1 VQQKK
6 TSQTIYTVV
15 VAFIAATGGFL
26 FGYDLNVIVGA
37 QPFLRA
43 EFDMSA
49 TEFGFAVS
57 SALLG
62 CLAGPLFGGWLCDYI
77 GRKRTLMVSALL
89 FGISAIGT
97 AIPDTLTEFNI
108 YRFIG
113 GIGVGLASV
122 TSPMYLAEIAPARS
136 RGKIVTLNQFAI
148 VAGSLFAIILSHY
161 LAVHLPKETSW
172 RWMFGSEVVPVIIF
186 FIALMFVPFSP
197 RWLAEKGREAE
208 ALQVLTRFNGAEAA
222 QAEMEDI
229 HRSLEEEQ
237 GGFGELL
244 RPGMRMAL
252 LVGIGVAAL
261 NQWAGWP
268 PISFYMSTIFQKAGF
283 EQATDALFQ
292 SVIANVANLFFTIVG
307 FLLVD
312 RVGRRPLWIVCSL
325 LMAFATFLLG
335 LFFVMGVTGTP
346 ILIAVLISAAAYAT
360 ALGPLAWLIIAE
372 IFPTRIRARAMCVCT
387 IALWI
392 MSFAVTQATPMLFE
406 FFEQRTGSP
415 GYTFW
420 IYSVVCLLSF
430 LFGIIFIPETKNKTL
445 EEISDQW
452 LTNEPTT

>member
-1 VQQKK
+1 MSEQN
-6 TSQTIYTVV
+6 TSQILYTVV

-37 QPFLRA
+37 QPFLRIA
-43 EFDMSA
+43 FEMSA

-97 AIPDTLTEFNI
+97 ALPESLAEFNF
-108 YRFIG
+108 YRFVG
-113 GIGVGLASV
+113 GVGIGLASV
-122 TSPMYLAEIAPARS
+122 TSPMYLAEISPARS

-148 VAGSLFAIILSHY
+148 VAGSLFSIILSHY
-161 LAVHLPKETSW
+161 LAVHLPEQTSW
-172 RWMFGSEVVPVIIF
+172 RWMFGSEAVPVAVF
-186 FIALMFVPFSP
+186 FVALMFVPYSP
-197 RWLAEKGREAE
+197 RWLAEKGREDE
-208 ALQVLTRFNGAEAA
+208 AFRVLTRFNGGVAA
-222 QAEMEDI
+222 QLEMAEI
-229 HRSLEEEQ
+229 RRSLAEEQ
-237 GGFGELL
+237 GGFRELL
-244 RPGMRMAL
+244 QPGMRMAL
-252 LVGIGVAAL
+252 VVGIGVAAF

-283 EQATDALFQ
+283 EQATDALYQ
-292 SVIANVANLFFTIVG
+292 SIIANVANLFFTVVG

-312 RVGRRPLWIVCSL
+312 RVGRRPLWIACSL
-325 LMAFATFLLG
+325 LMAVATFLLG
-335 LFFVMGVTGTP
+335 LFFVMGVTGKP
-346 ILIAVLISAAAYAT
+346 ILFAVLISAAAYAT

-372 IFPTRIRARAMCVCT
+372 IFPTRVRARAMCVCT

-392 MSFAVTQATPMLFE
+392 TSFAVTQATPMLFE
-406 FFEQRTGSP
+406 YFEQRTGSA

-420 IYSVVCLLSF
+420 IYSVVCLFSF
-430 LFGIIFIPETKNKTL
+430 LFGVVFVPETKNKTL
-445 EEISDQW
+445 EEISEQW
-452 LTNEPTT
+452 LSK

>member
-1 VQQKK
+1 VQDQN
-6 TSQTIYTVV
+6 TSQKFYTFV

-26 FGYDLNVIVGA
+26 FGYDLNIIVGA

-43 EFDMSA
+43 AFEMSA
-49 TEFGFAVS
+49 SEFGFAVG

-89 FGISAIGT
+89 FGVSAIGT
-97 AIPDTLTEFNI
+97 ALPETLAEFNF
-108 YRFIG
+108 YRFVG

-148 VAGSLFAIILSHY
+148 VAGSLVSITLSHY
-161 LAVHLPKETSW
+161 LAVHLPEDTSW
-172 RWMFGSEVVPVIIF
+172 RWMFGSEVVPVLVF
-186 FIALMFVPFSP
+186 FFALFFVPYSP
-197 RWLAEKGREAE
+197 RWLAEKGRDAE
-208 ALQVLTRFNGAEAA
+208 ALRVLTRFNGVDSA
-222 QAEMEDI
+222 QAEMEEI
-229 HRSLEEEQ
+229 RRSLAEEQ
-237 GGFGELL
+237 GGYRDLMK
-244 RPGMRMAL
+244 PGIRMAL
-252 LVGIGVAAL
+252 LVGISVAAL

-283 EQATDALFQ
+283 ERASDALFQ
-292 SVIANVANLFFTIVG
+292 AVIANVANLFFTVVG

-325 LMAFATFLLG
+325 LMAVATFLLG
-335 LFFVMGVTGTP
+335 LCFVMGVTGTP

-387 IALWI
+387 IALWL

-406 FFEQRTGSP
+406 FFEQRTGSA
-415 GYTFW
+415 GFTFW
-420 IYSVVCLLSF
+420 IYSVVCLISF
-430 LFGIIFIPETKNKTL
+430 VFGIVYIPETKNKTL

-452 LTNEPTT
+452 LAEQPAS